1 MAKALKSRSASSKS
15 TKDKP
20 KVSDIKQ
27 LLLGADEDTKAN
39 TAGND
44 SAKSDYSSNSNSM
57 MNAPDSSV
65 RYEDLSYQKNPQ
77 KYSAPNNIPLDKGI
91 KGASKPAASWS
102 KSQIDSSYT
111 EPYSKTA
118 LKDLKAPDIVNQ
130 SKRSETIVALGNMKA
145 PGPKDS
151 DYGNI
156 RDNSNIPAAKGFE
169 AYSSSDLD
177 PSKNN
182 SIVGRNIKDSLT
194 NSNSSVTQQNYKD
207 NSGKIGDGDF
217 SDISKGNSEF
227 KNTKNSAVKQGS
239 PAIANSTFNNNT
251 TIPSDKII
259 SASMPEKPNSPPG
272 GDPLKGASE
281 PQKAKNDYM
290 KKTSLKTKD
299 SIMSPV
305 NESILSKT
313 GSLSINVFK

>member
-1 MAKALKSRSASSKS
+1 MAKTSKSRSASSKS
-15 TKDKP
+15 SKDKP
-20 KVSDIKQ
+20 KLSDVKQ
-27 LLLGADEDTKAN
+27 LLGGADEDTRAK
-39 TAGND
+39 TSGND

-65 RYEDLSYQKNPQ
+65 SYENLSYQKNPQ
-77 KYSAPNNIPLDKGI
+77 KYTAPNNIPLDKGI
-91 KGASKPAASWS
+91 KGASKPASSWS

-130 SKRSETIVALGNMKA
+130 SKRSETIVSLGNMKA

-169 AYSSSDLD
+169 VYSSSDLD

-182 SIVGRNIKDSLT
+182 SIVGRNIKDSLA

-227 KNTKNSAVKQGS
+227 KKIKNSAVKQGS
-239 PAIANSTFNNNT
+239 PAIASSTFDNNAVS
-251 TIPSDKII
+251 SDKI

-281 PQKAKNDYM
+281 PQKAKNEYM
-290 KKTSLKTKD
+290 KKASLKTKD
-299 SIMSPV
+299 SIMAPV
-305 NESILSKT
+305 NESIISKT
-313 GSLSINVFK
+313 GGLSINVFR